1 MCEKYDFRLENLKNV
16 HSVSPYNSFWE
27 KLKLPLR
34 GFLSQN
40 VLKAT
45 VDRKSHQKLVHCLTP
60 PSSQT
65 VFKFHFSMNKF
76 FN

>member
-1 MCEKYDFRLENLKNV
+1 LAGKFKKFAQHFPFQQFLREIEVTPQRFFIAKN
-16 HSVSPYNSFWE
+16 Y
-27 KLKLPLR
+27 
-34 GFLSQN
+34 